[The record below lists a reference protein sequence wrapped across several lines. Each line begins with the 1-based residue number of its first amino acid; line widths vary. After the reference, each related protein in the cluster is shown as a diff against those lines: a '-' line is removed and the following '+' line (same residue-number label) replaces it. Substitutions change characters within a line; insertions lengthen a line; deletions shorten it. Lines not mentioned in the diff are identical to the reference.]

1 MKRKDIVYALLPSED
16 GGRIL
21 MVHNTD
27 EWNTWTLPGGTVEQG
42 ETLQEA
48 LIREVKEEA
57 GVDIKVLEVAAIN
70 ELRAP
75 ESGKHYLLITF
86 HARIIG
92 GQLGTN
98 VPEEVAEVEW
108 IELPRADLLMPY
120 YEKGISSLIQ
130 QRQGVPYF
138 DEGVQYGEKE

>member
-1 MKRKDIVYALLPSED
+1 MNRIDIVYALLPSGD
-16 GGRIL
+16 GSRIL
-21 MVHNTD
+21 MVHNTGSR
-27 EWNTWTLPGGTVEQG
+27 NTWTLPGGTVEQG

-57 GVDIKVLEVAAIN
+57 GVEIEVLDVAAIN

-75 ESGKHYLLITF
+75 ESSKHYLLITF
-86 HARIIG
+86 YAKIIG

-108 IELPRADLLMPY
+108 VELPRADLLMPY
-120 YEKGISSLIQ
+120 YQKGISHLVQ
-130 QRQGVPYF
+130 QQKGVPYF
-138 DEGVQYGEKE
+138 DEGVQFGEKE